1 MFSGPKLLLL
11 GAVLWLVW
19 MVFGLID
26 RRNWVR
32 NADRDKTAENKADS
46 FVDLT
51 ECEGCGAYVTAAGCD
66 NTECPVNS

>member
-19 MVFGLID
+19 MVFRLID
-26 RRNWVR
+26 RRHRAR
-32 NADRDKTAENKADS
+32 NTGQDKTAENKGDS
-46 FVDLT
+46 FVELT

-66 NTECPVNS
+66 NIDCPVNS

>member
-19 MVFGLID
+19 ISFRLID
-26 RRNWVR
+26 RRYR
-32 NADRDKTAENKADS
+32 ARSAGQDKTAENKGDS
-46 FVDLT
+46 FVELT

-66 NTECPVNS
+66 NIDCPVNS

>member
-19 MVFGLID
+19 MVFRLID
-26 RRNWVR
+26 RRHRAR
-32 NADRDKTAENKADS
+32 NDGQDKTAENKGDS
-46 FVDLT
+46 FVELT

-66 NTECPVNS
+66 NTDCPVNS